1 MSTNITSRIE
11 KEYILN
17 DLVEKKIPLTFLVKE
32 KYEFTGR
39 ITYYDSFTITIQHN
53 CKLPLVVFQKIT
65 FIFFIRD
72 NRHMFTTTIKNI
84 INSQTFVVNF
94 PDTILRNI
102 QRRHLRI
109 TLKENNSITLTFKS
123 KVEKLDFPET
133 TAFKVFDENLL
144 KLDSITNIQELIAN
158 FRRKMSIFSKNAI
171 IMFKDRNPSTFEEFL
186 IVKTG
191 KSFYIP
197 NSFKYFPD
205 SQVYDPATVIVT
217 DDIIEY
223 YKLLGTEESLI
234 TGKIN
239 QLLLIKQKKNIL
251 SELYFPMIYKKYV
264 LGYLYIMNETE
275 KNSQIAFNIVNNLDE
290 FSKYL
295 TASLI
300 KNNYFTR
307 EEMFTE
313 TAAIVDI
320 SAGGLQF
327 HTENKNIVSNILEK
341 DKVKAYFRIQDTIF
355 NMDVYVRRRWQ
366 ENGVWYY
373 GVQFDDKDTEQ
384 IEILKNLIY
393 KTSK

>member
-1 MSTNITSRIE
+1 
-11 KEYILN
+11 
-17 DLVEKKIPLTFLVKE
+17 
-32 KYEFTGR
+32 
-39 ITYYDSFTITIQHN
+39 
-53 CKLPLVVFQKIT
+53 
-65 FIFFIRD
+65 
-72 NRHMFTTTIKNI
+72 
-84 INSQTFVVNF
+84 
-94 PDTILRNI
+94 
-102 QRRHLRI
+102 
-109 TLKENNSITLTFKS
+109 
-123 KVEKLDFPET
+123 
-133 TAFKVFDENLL
+133 
-144 KLDSITNIQELIAN
+144 
-158 FRRKMSIFSKNAI
+158 
-171 IMFKDRNPSTFEEFL
+171 MFKDRNPSTFEEFL

-313 TAAIVDI
+313 NAAIVDI

-327 HTENKNIVSNILEK
+327 NTENKNIVSNILEK

-366 ENGVWYY
+366 DNGVWYY
-373 GVQFDDKDTEQ
+373 GVQFDDKDAEQ